1 MKSATRQAR
10 LFNRTTALVLVVI
23 FVLSL
28 IYRPTFQTII
38 NGSSHLMMID
48 VGETQA
54 VLNTWGTLHPT
65 GYPLYV
71 MFGNGM
77 VAVLKMIGVSAAT
90 APALVS
96 WFWGVTALILVYTL
110 VAHLLIQKPQGIFL
124 AAALTF
130 VLGLTRF
137 VWVHNVVAE
146 VYSFTFLLQVL
157 VLSIALWPQPIRHRV
172 LWLALIG
179 GIGVFHH
186 RTIILLAPALLY
198 AAWPDLK
205 PLLRKS
211 PILILAL
218 VLGLIGFLP
227 YLYLPLRAST
237 DASWVYGE
245 PNHWSNFWDQF
256 NATEAGHFFGWPTST
271 DAFVQNWHKINDL
284 MLQELGWPAIALG
297 LLGLAVALHN
307 PNYRRAAITLGL
319 ALVVNYAFAVTLY
332 TDILASII
340 IAMNLALALGW
351 LFLFDTALSLHI
363 GSHSRQVIWAYNLS
377 VGLQFALYAAIIAA
391 PIYYSAWL
399 YNQNYDF
406 IHGITHDQ
414 TGLDTIALAENA
426 PPGSTLMLAWGP
438 RYYAIGFAQDVE
450 HQLTGIRRADHKAD
464 FSALIQQGPLVTP
477 EYTFFNQPIAWWENY
492 LGTKIYLRAVAP
504 YLVQIDTAP
513 RLAESPITLPAD
525 FDAPIPVIAL
535 NAQVTCTRQYI
546 VLTVDWAATETPSR
560 NLNILVHL
568 LNTDGAVIDQADQSA
583 PIYGWR
589 PMTDWL
595 PNEIV
600 TDVYP
605 LPRHPD
611 GHSVRFGLYEAI
623 SADTYQNYNVQTLPI
638 QCEQ

>member
-1 MKSATRQAR
+1 MSLASLRAR
-10 LFNRTTALVLVVI
+10 LLNRTTAGVLVVI
-23 FVLSL
+23 IALTL
-28 IYRPTFQTII
+28 LYRPTFQTII

-71 MFGNGM
+71 MVGNGM
-77 VAVLKMIGVSAAT
+77 VAVLKMVGVSAAT

-96 WFWGVTALILVYTL
+96 WFWGVLALILVYTL
-110 VAHLLIQKPQGIFL
+110 ATHLTQKTSGIVL

-146 VYSFTFLLQVL
+146 VYSFTFMLQILLL
-157 VLSIALWPQPIRHRV
+157 LLALWRQPIRHRV

-179 GIGVFHH
+179 GIGVFNH
-186 RTIILLAPALLY
+186 RTVILLAPALLY

-205 PLLRKS
+205 PLLRKP

-218 VLGLIGFLP
+218 MLGLIGFLP

-237 DASWVYGE
+237 DASWVYGQ
-245 PNHWSNFWDQF
+245 PNTLSGFWEQF
-256 NATEAGHFFGWPTST
+256 SGTEANHFFGLPNSQ
-271 DAFVQNWHKINDL
+271 DAFQHNFDKINDIL
-284 MLQELGWPAIALG
+284 VQEVSIPGILLG
-297 LLGLAVALHN
+297 LLGLGLALYN
-307 PNYRRAAITLGL
+307 PNYRRPSLAMLLAMVPNYIFAISLFTDVL
-319 ALVVNYAFAVTLY
+319 APN
-332 TDILASII
+332 ILAVQVP
-340 IAMNLALALGW
+340 LAFGW
-351 LFLFDTALSLHI
+351 LFLIDSALSMQL
-363 GSHSRQVIWAYNLS
+363 GSRTRQVVWVYS
-377 VGLQFALYAAIIAA
+377 VGLQFMLYAVLIAA
-391 PIYYSAWL
+391 PIYYSTWL
-399 YNQNYDF
+399 YDQNADF

-438 RYYAIGFAQDVE
+438 RYYAIGFAQEVD
-450 HQLTGIRRADHKAD
+450 HQLTHIRRADHKAD
-464 FSALIQQGPLVTP
+464 FAALIQQGPLVTP
-477 EYTFFNQPIAWWENY
+477 EYTFFNQPIAWWESY
-492 LGTKIYLRAVAP
+492 FGTKVYLRAVAP

-525 FDAPIPVIAL
+525 FDAPIPVVAL
-535 NAQVTCTRQYI
+535 NAQITCTPDYI
-546 VLTVDWAATETPSR
+546 VLTVDWAAPQTPSR
-560 NLNILVHL
+560 NLAIMVHL
-568 LNTDGAVIDQADQSA
+568 LNADGGVIDQADQSA

-589 PMTDWL
+589 PMTDWR

-605 LPRHPD
+605 LPRRSD
-611 GHSVRFGLYEAI
+611 GHSVRFGLYEAV
-623 SADTYQNYNVQTLPI
+623 SADTYQNYNIEILPVP
-638 QCEQ
+638 CEQ

>member
-1 MKSATRQAR
+1 MNFASVRAKF
-10 LFNRTTALVLVVI
+10 LNRTTALVLVVI
-23 FVLSL
+23 IALTL
-28 IYRPTFQTII
+28 LYRPTFQTII

-71 MFGNGM
+71 MVGNGL
-77 VAVLKMIGVSAAT
+77 VAMLKMIGVSAAT

-96 WFWGVTALILVYTL
+96 WFWGVLALILVYLLAT
-110 VAHLLIQKPQGIFL
+110 HLTSKTSGIVL

-146 VYSFTFLLQVL
+146 VYSFTFLLQISVL
-157 VLSIALWPQPIRHRV
+157 LLALWRQPIRHRV
-172 LWLALIG
+172 LWLALLG

-186 RTIILLAPALLY
+186 RTIILLAPALLF

-205 PLLRKS
+205 PLLRK
-211 PILILAL
+211 PPTLILAL
-218 VLGLIGFLP
+218 MLGLIGFLP

-271 DAFVQNWHKINDL
+271 DAFVQNWKKINDL
-284 MLQELGWPAIALG
+284 MLHELGWPAI
-297 LLGLAVALHN
+297 LLGLVGLTVALHK
-307 PNYRRAAITLGL
+307 PNFRRPAITLWL
-319 ALVVNYAFAVTLY
+319 ALSVNYAFAVTLY

-340 IAMNLALALGW
+340 IAMSLALAFGW
-351 LFLFDTALSLHI
+351 LFLLNVIYDVLSEM
-363 GSHSRQVIWAYNLS
+363 GSHPRRRQILK
-377 VGLQFALYAAIIAA
+377 FTLYAVL
-391 PIYYSAWL
+391 IYYCTWL
-399 YNQNYDF
+399 YNQNDDF

-438 RYYAIGFAQDVE
+438 RYYAIGFAQEVD
-450 HQLTGIRRADHKAD
+450 HQLTHIRRADHKAD
-464 FSALIQQGPLVTP
+464 FAALIQQGPLVTP
-477 EYTFFNQPIAWWENY
+477 EYTFFNQPIAWWESY
-492 LGTKIYLRAVAP
+492 FGTKVYLRAVAP
-504 YLVQIDTAP
+504 FLVQIDTAP

-535 NAQVTCTRQYI
+535 NAQITCTSNYI
-546 VLTVDWAATETPSR
+546 VLTVDWAALQTPSR
-560 NLNILVHL
+560 NLAIMVHL
-568 LNTDGAVIDQADQSA
+568 LNADGGVIDQADQSA

-605 LPRHPD
+605 LPRRSD

-623 SADTYQNYNVQTLPI
+623 SADTYQNYNIQILPVP
-638 QCEQ
+638 CEQ